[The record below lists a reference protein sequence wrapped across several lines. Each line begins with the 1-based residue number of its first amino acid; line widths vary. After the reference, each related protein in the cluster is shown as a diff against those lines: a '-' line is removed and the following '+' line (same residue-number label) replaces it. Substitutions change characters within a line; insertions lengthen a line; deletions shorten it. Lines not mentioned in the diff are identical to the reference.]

1 MAIGYVSTQVLNGLV
16 LGSVLILMSIGLTLI
31 FGLMGVVNFAHG
43 EFLTLGAYM
52 MLVAMT
58 NTGNFFVGLLLG
70 ILVVG
75 IIGMIFER
83 TLLKYTYKRR
93 LFIQL
98 LLTFGFAFVLREII
112 RIIWGSGGKPV
123 PRPAFTQGP
132 IDLGILTYPRYRL
145 FLILCAFAVVFV
157 LYLMLTRTNLGLIIR
172 AATQDQEMVDL
183 VGIDTQRIYFIVFGI
198 SAAVAGIAGALLA
211 PTRGV
216 SPLLGFELL
225 ITAFVVVIVGGMGS
239 FKGTL
244 VSGLLIGQL
253 IILTGVVFPKFSQI
267 IVFMFMAVV
276 LLIRPKGLFGEVEV
290 LDF

>member
-1 MAIGYVSTQVLNGLV
+1 MAVGYILTQVLNGLV
-16 LGSVLILMSIGLTLI
+16 IGTILVLMSLGLTLI

-52 MLVAMT
+52 MLVAIT
-58 NTGNFFVGLLLG
+58 NTGSFFVGLLLG

-75 IIGMIFER
+75 IVGIIFER
-83 TLLKYTYKRR
+83 TLLKYTYDRR

-98 LLTFGFAFVLREII
+98 LLTFGFAFVLREVIQ
-112 RIIWGSGGKPV
+112 IIWGAGGKPV
-123 PRPAFTQGP
+123 PRPGFAEGP

-145 FLILCAFAVVFV
+145 FLILCAFAVV
-157 LYLMLTRTNLGLIIR
+157 LTIYLILTRTNLGLIIR
-172 AATQDQEMVDL
+172 AATKDQEMVDL

-216 SPLLGFELL
+216 SPILGFELL

-244 VSGLLIGQL
+244 VSGLAIGQL
-253 IILTGVVFPKFSQI
+253 MILTGVVFPKASEI
-267 IVFMFMAVV
+267 IVFVFMAVV
-276 LLIRPKGLFGEVEV
+276 LLIRPKGLFGEIEV